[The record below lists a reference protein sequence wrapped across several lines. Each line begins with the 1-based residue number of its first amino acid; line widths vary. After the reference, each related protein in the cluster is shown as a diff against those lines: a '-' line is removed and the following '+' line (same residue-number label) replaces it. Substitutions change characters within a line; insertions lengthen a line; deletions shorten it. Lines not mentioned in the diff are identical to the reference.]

1 MPVVTPYIPES
12 ITVHLGPPNQWAENV
27 TVSFSDYIK
36 NVASSEV
43 YPTWTDAALRANIL
57 AQISFALNRVYTEY
71 YRSRGY
77 DFDITSSTATDQKFI
92 KGRSTFE
99 NIDRIV
105 DDIFDNYIRRQ
116 GTVEPLAAK
125 FCNGTTVTCEG
136 LSQWGSED
144 LGLQG
149 YSSIEILRR
158 YYGDDIELVVDAPI
172 QGIQTSYP
180 GTPLRRGDSS
190 EYVTVL
196 QVMLNRISQ
205 DYPAI
210 PRIATPDGIF
220 GNRTENAVLA
230 FQRIFNLTPDGIVG
244 KATWYKLVSL
254 YVGVTDL
261 AELLSEGQRY
271 YTVRPPSDVSPIR
284 EGDTGL
290 AVTGLQ
296 YFLSIISQVNSAFS
310 RLSIDGD
317 FGPSTRQAVIA
328 AQQYFNLPAT
338 GVVDLATWLSIY
350 DEYLA
355 AAEALERDIRLP
367 TSPQSIRD
375 TLLSGQFPGY
385 DLRYG
390 NSDERLTIRS
400 QGKNE

>member
-390 NSDERLTIRS
+390 NSDERS
-400 QGKNE
+400 